1 MFVARIEFYTMLM
14 LSVVFL
20 PFGVTERLSFLS
32 NSAISLMF
40 NSGAKMM
47 VICFLQ
53 VMIAKI
59 FSAYLVNLTANPF
72 KAFSILV
79 QMAVM
84 SVFFAYI
91 TKKIP
96 DLVSSFLNGSPALS
110 GGGMLSQAKGMAST
124 VASVAGGAIKGGA
137 ALAGAGAGAL
147 ASTSAMKGAGPGLTA
162 KMSALKSAPLGQT
175 LREAGGAMLKAGAAN
190 ALIIQLML
198 VEESKRM
205 SIRLSTICSSK
216 R

>member
-1 MFVARIEFYTMLM
+1 MLIFTSVEMFVARIEFYTMLM

-20 PFGVTERLSFLS
+20 PFGVTERLVFLS

-40 NSGAKMM
+40 NSRAKMM

-59 FSAYLVNLTANPF
+59 FSAYLVNLTADPF
-72 KAFSILV
+72 SSFSILI
-79 QMAVM
+79 QMCVM

-110 GGGMLSQAKGMAST
+110 GGGMMQQAASMARTAESAVGA
-124 VASVAGGAIKGGA
+124 VASVHAVA
-137 ALAGAGAGAL
+137 
-147 ASTSAMKGAGPGLTA
+147 T
-162 KMSALKSAPLGQT
+162 GQVAVVFQG
-175 LREAGGAMLKAGAAN
+175 R
-190 ALIIQLML
+190 
-198 VEESKRM
+198 
-205 SIRLSTICSSK
+205 
-216 R
+216 

>member
-110 GGGMLSQAKGMAST
+110 GGGMLSQAKGMAS
-124 VASVAGGAIKGGA
+124 VAGGAIKGGA

-198 VEESKRM
+198 VEEIKRM